1 MKQRVPKF
9 ASVLLVAALPLLS
22 ACQGLTES
30 DPPTQARVVVDAT
43 PEIPLQLIVSTD
55 FVIILDE
62 LTGNQDPQFSS
73 ADTIALGAAFD
84 QTYSMA
90 SGDARLFVRLAN
102 DNDTVEP
109 VHIRVFLDGV
119 NEYDVTA
126 NLGMGGFLEY
136 LYRFNQPT
144 IAR

>member
-1 MKQRVPKF
+1 MKHR
-9 ASVLLVAALPLLS
+9 SSTSLVALVALALPLVS
-22 ACQGLTES
+22 ACTGLTES
-30 DPPTQARVVVDAT
+30 DPPTQARVVVEAT
-43 PEIPLQLIVSTD
+43 PELPLQLIVSTD
-55 FVIILDE
+55 FLIILDE
-62 LTGNQDPQFSS
+62 LTGEQNPDFSS
-73 ADTIALGAAFD
+73 ADTVALGAAFD
-84 QTYSMA
+84 QTYSMTSA
-90 SGDARLFVRLAN
+90 DSRLFVRLAN

-119 NEYDVTA
+119 TEYDVTA